1 MLNNNVNNKDACIIS
16 NRNDGINYFIKDN
29 NKCFKPFNDLYKK
42 NERPFYIAFTERS
55 LSKGSPNNCKLFHEE
70 KIKINLS
77 QENIVLAKILEC
89 N

>member
-1 MLNNNVNNKDACIIS
+1 M
-16 NRNDGINYFIKDN
+16 
-29 NKCFKPFNDLYKK
+29 PFNNLYKK

-55 LSKGSPNNCKLFHEE
+55 LRKGSPNNCKLFHEE